1 MGKRQEWNLKYLI
14 SNIHISFYFWYFY
27 PGCSNLPCIY
37 IYIYAHT
44 HIWLFIYINIWL
56 CVLVAQLYLT
66 HYNLMDWSLP
76 GSSVCGVL
84 QARILEWVAISY
96 SQNIRLFIYKYM
108 IIYIYIISSQIDF
121 SLLRES
127 LKIFRFDVS
136 FSFYFIS
143 NQN

>member
-1 MGKRQEWNLKYLI
+1 MSLSFWSLYYSK
-14 SNIHISFYFWYFY
+14 ISFWGEILYRICLVLESTAAFSFIFSYMCACAKSLQL
-27 PGCSNLPCIY
+27 CSTLRDP
-37 IYIYAHT
+37 
-44 HIWLFIYINIWL
+44 
-56 CVLVAQLYLT
+56 
-66 HYNLMDWSLP
+66 MDCNLP

-96 SQNIRLFIYKYM
+96 SQNIRLFIYKDM
-108 IIYIYIISSQIDF
+108 TIYIYIISSQIDF

-143 NQN
+143 NQNQFQWK